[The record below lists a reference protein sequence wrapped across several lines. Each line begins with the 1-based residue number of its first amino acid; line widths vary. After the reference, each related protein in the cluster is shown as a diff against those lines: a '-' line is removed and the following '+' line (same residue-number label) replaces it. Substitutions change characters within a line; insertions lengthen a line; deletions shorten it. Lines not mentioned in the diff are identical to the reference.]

1 MSLFGTLN
9 GRLGKDAEVVTTSN
23 GNKFVKMAVATDEYV
38 GKERKPYWYNVTI
51 NHDVVKN
58 MLPHLTKGRAVTV
71 QGTTYS
77 DLYTSSN
84 GTTGIDRVFRANFI
98 EFLNLGSKDNNAEAK
113 ANNGTKSDSANASMS
128 TGGLH
133 TNTKEVAS
141 SASSSTKDADDD
153 LPF

>member
-23 GNKFVKMAVATDEYV
+23 GNKFVKMSVVTDEYV

-58 MLPHLTKGRAVTV
+58 MLPHLNKGKAITV

-77 DLYTSSN
+77 DIYTSSN

-98 EFLNLGSKDNNAEAK
+98 EFLNLGSKDNNSEAK
-113 ANNGTKSDSANASMS
+113 ANDSTKSASANSSMS
-128 TGGLH
+128 TGGLRG
-133 TNTKEVAS
+133 NKNEAAVA
-141 SASSSTKDADDD
+141 ANSSTKEPDDD